1 MKMKSKINIVQLII
15 PAFIVLMIIMLVANQ
30 LSVSEYITLSLRRTC
45 MLLVMVLAVTPTIY
59 SGVGINYG
67 VTVGFV
73 CGLAGAVLGISTG
86 LTGIPLMLACIFFSL
101 PFGLVAG
108 IAYGFLLN
116 QVRGA

>member
-59 SGVGINYG
+59 SGVGIWQAQY
-67 VTVGFV
+67 
-73 CGLAGAVLGISTG
+73 
-86 LTGIPLMLACIFFSL
+86 
-101 PFGLVAG
+101 LVSAQDLRV
-108 IAYGFLLN
+108 F
-116 QVRGA
+116 R